1 MTMKV
6 ESFDPTQ
13 LNVTD
18 RALEHIQRQ
27 LEKENAR
34 AVVLDVVETGCNGF
48 MYELNYATELAEK
61 QDIKV
66 FKFNNDVMVIVA
78 TEHWPILQGTEID
91 FVTEGLNSALQFKNP
106 NADTLCGCGESFSIR
121 GT

>member
-1 MTMKV
+1 MHV

-18 RALEHIQRQ
+18 RALEHIQHQ
-27 LEKENAR
+27 MEKENAR
-34 AVVLDVVETGCNGF
+34 AVVLNIVETGCNGF

-61 QDIKV
+61 QNTKL
-66 FKFNNDVMVIVA
+66 FKFPNDVTVIVA
-78 TEHWPILQGTEID
+78 SDHWPILQGTEID
-91 FVTEGLNSALQFKNP
+91 FVTEGLNSALKFNNP

>member
-1 MTMKV
+1 MQV
-6 ESFDPTQ
+6 QSFDPTQ

-27 LEKENAR
+27 LEKERAR

-48 MYELNYATELAEK
+48 MYELNYATELSSD
-61 QDIKV
+61 QDIKI
-66 FKFNNDVMVIVA
+66 FKFKEDVTVIVA
-78 TEHWPILQGTEID
+78 AEHWSILQGTEID
-91 FVTEGLNSALQFKNP
+91 FVTEGLNSALKFKNP

>member
-1 MTMKV
+1 MMQV

-34 AVVLDVVETGCNGF
+34 AVVLDIVETGCNGY
-48 MYELNYATELAEK
+48 MYELNYATELGDNQNK
-61 QDIKV
+61 RI
-66 FKFNNDVMVIVA
+66 FKFDNDVMVIVA
-78 TEHWPILQGTEID
+78 AEHWSILQGTEID
-91 FVTEGLNSALQFKNP
+91 YVTEGLNSALKFKNP
-106 NADTLCGCGESFSIR
+106 NADMLCGCGESFSIR

>member
-1 MTMKV
+1 MQV

-48 MYELNYATELAEK
+48 MYELKYATELAEK
-61 QDIKV
+61 QNTKV
-66 FKFNNDVMVIVA
+66 FEFNNDVMVIVA

>member
-1 MTMKV
+1 MQV

-13 LNVTD
+13 LNVSD
-18 RALEHIQRQ
+18 RALEHIRGQ
-27 LEKENAR
+27 LDKENAR

-48 MYELNYATELAEK
+48 MYELKYATELTEK
-61 QDIKV
+61 QDAKV
-66 FKFNNDVMVIVA
+66 FEFDDNVKVIVA

-91 FVTEGLNSALQFKNP
+91 YVTEGLNSALKFKNP

>member
-1 MTMKV
+1 MQV

-27 LEKENAR
+27 LEKEKAR
-34 AVVLDVVETGCNGF
+34 AVVLDIVETGCNGF
-48 MYELNYATELAEK
+48 MYELKYATELADS
-61 QDIKV
+61 QDTKV
-66 FKFNNDVMVIVA
+66 FKFNNDVMIIVA
-78 TEHWPILQGTEID
+78 SEHWSILQGTEID
-91 FVTEGLNSALQFKNP
+91 FVTEGLNSALKFKNP
-106 NADTLCGCGESFSIR
+106 NADTLCGCGESFSIH

>member
-1 MTMKV
+1 MQV
-6 ESFDPTQ
+6 QSFDPTQ

-18 RALEHIQRQ
+18 RALEHIRVQ

-48 MYELNYATELAEK
+48 MYELKYATELTET
-61 QDIKV
+61 QNSMV
-66 FKFNNDVMVIVA
+66 FEFYDNVKVIVA
-78 TEHWPILQGTEID
+78 TEHWSILQGTEID
-91 FVTEGLNSALQFKNP
+91 YVTEGLNSALKFKNP

>member
-1 MTMKV
+1 MQV
-6 ESFDPTQ
+6 QSFDPSQ

-27 LEKENAR
+27 LEKERAR
-34 AVVLDVVETGCNGF
+34 AVVLDIVETGCNGF
-48 MYELNYATELAEK
+48 MYELNYATEFTGER
-61 QDIKV
+61 DSKV
-66 FKFNNDVMVIVA
+66 FKFKDDVTVIVA
-78 TEHWPILQGTEID
+78 AEHWHILQGTEID
-91 FVTEGLNSALQFKNP
+91 FVTEGLNSALKFKNP

>member
-1 MTMKV
+1 MQV
-6 ESFDPTQ
+6 ESFDPKQ

-27 LEKENAR
+27 LEQENAR
-34 AVVLDVVETGCNGF
+34 AVVLDIVETGCNGF
-48 MYELNYATELAEK
+48 MYELKYATELTKE
-61 QDIKV
+61 QDTMI
-66 FKFNNDVMVIVA
+66 FRFSDDVTVIVA
-78 TEHWPILQGTEID
+78 AEHWPILQGTEID
-91 FVTEGLNSALQFKNP
+91 FVTEGLNSTLKFKNP